1 MMTIYHNP
9 RCSKSRAGLKYLEE
23 NNIEHKVHLYLQDH
37 LSVEE
42 LSTLL
47 KQTGLDAVDLVRKQE
62 DYYKKE
68 LKGKEFT
75 TEKWLQIL
83 AENPK
88 LLQRPI
94 VQKDH
99 KAVLAQPPEKIDELK

>member
-83 AENPK
+83 ADNPK

-94 VQKDH
+94 VQEGK

>member
-9 RCSKSRAGLKYLEE
+9 RCAKSRAGLKYLEE
-23 NNIEHKVHLYLQDH
+23 NNIEHKIRLYLKDN
-37 LSVEE
+37 LSVDE

-47 KQTGLDAVDLVRKQE
+47 KQTGLKAQELVRQQE

-68 LKGKEFT
+68 LKGKEFS
-75 TEKWLQIL
+75 TEEWLQIL

-94 VQKDH
+94 VQKGQ
-99 KAVLAQPPEKIDELK
+99 KAVLAQPPKKIEELR